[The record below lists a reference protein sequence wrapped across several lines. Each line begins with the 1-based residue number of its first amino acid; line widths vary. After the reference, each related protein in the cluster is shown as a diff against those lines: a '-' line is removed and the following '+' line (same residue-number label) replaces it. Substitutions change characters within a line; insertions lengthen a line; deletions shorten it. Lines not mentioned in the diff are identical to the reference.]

1 MNFSSYFVITT
12 QIRIKTVFKS
22 KSAIIGI
29 VSFLM
34 LVSFV
39 QTSEAELWELIIDA
53 EVSKGAITPG
63 ETLAITG
70 KVVDHAYKPI
80 RGAEVLIRTGAETT
94 KAFTDPWGV
103 FHGEFKDFQ
112 RVPGTYTVNIVGS
125 WYGMTGL
132 TSTEFQVK
140 GDASQVSI
148 LQQKLNTEEARKYLG
163 SKESDFEKNPIGQT
177 LFKYY
182 HGLLDELILE
192 QKEEN
197 KPNPDEILLEQQ
209 REIAEELRNQAIEEE
224 NPSYGIYEG
233 FQYDSYINNLNP
245 EIKDLVIDQ
254 LEFTKNRFI
263 EAQKAKAEIIAN
275 GGTVEEARQAYLEMI
290 SISKES
296 LEEFHENKLKEM
308 SEDEEVSEE
317 NTENNSDE

>member
-1 MNFSSYFVITT
+1 
-12 QIRIKTVFKS
+12 
-22 KSAIIGI
+22 
-29 VSFLM
+29 M
-34 LVSFV
+34 LISFV

-53 EVSKGAITPG
+53 DVNKGAITPG
-63 ETLAITG
+63 ETLSITG

-80 RGAEVLIRTGAETT
+80 RGAEVLIRTGSETT
-94 KAFTDPWGV
+94 KVFTDPWGV

-112 RVPGTYTVNIVGS
+112 RVPGTYTVNVVGS

-140 GDASQVSI
+140 GDASQISI
-148 LQQKLNTEEARKYLG
+148 LQQKLETEEARKYLG

-192 QKEEN
+192 QKEAN
-197 KPNPDEILLEQQ
+197 KPTPEQILLEQQ
-209 REIAEELRNQAIEEE
+209 REIAEELRNKAIEEE
-224 NPSYGIYEG
+224 NPSSGVYEG
-233 FQYDSYINNLNP
+233 FSYESYINNLNP

-296 LEEFHENKLKEM
+296 LEEFHEKKIEELE
-308 SEDEEVSEE
+308 SEDEETSENSDEQSEE
-317 NTENNSDE
+317 NSDE